1 MEKTKASHWADQT
14 AEKIIAEWGDRD
26 SYTCASGITPSGTV
40 HVGNFRE
47 MISVEL
53 VVRALR
59 GLGKKVRFI
68 YSWDDYDV
76 FRKVPLN
83 MPQPELLE
91 KYLRFP
97 ITMVPDPWGR
107 DESYARH
114 HEVDVESVLPTVGIY
129 PEFLYQAE
137 RYRSG
142 MYAQGMRRALEKR
155 EHLKTILDKYR
166 DDDHKIQG
174 EWWPVSVFCSACSKD
189 TTEIEGWD
197 GDWGLSYRCECGH
210 RETGDLRALKG
221 AKLVWR
227 VDWPMR
233 WNQEEVNF
241 EPAGKDHHSQGGS
254 FDTSKHVVEDV
265 YGRKPPVTFRYDFI
279 GIKGSP
285 GKMSSSKGK
294 VVDLPDLLRVY
305 QPELVRYLF
314 AGTRPNTEF
323 VISFDLDVIKI
334 YEDYDKTERIYWGL
348 DKAKDEESEARERRI
363 YELSQVGAVPS
374 EAPYQVPFR
383 HLSSLLLIHQGD
395 VGNVLASLPGI
406 KPSQEEGIRRRAACA
421 WYWVNECAPE
431 EFRFRVREPGEKAEL
446 SGVELAAILR
456 LRDDVV
462 ARLDTFADE
471 KAVAAA
477 IYDAATAAGTDG
489 KTLFKAAYQALVG
502 KDQGPRLAGFLGTL
516 GKDRVLA
523 ILAPY

>member
-446 SGVELAAILR
+446 SGVELAAVLR

-462 ARLDTFADE
+462 ARLETFADE

>member
-1 MEKTKASHWADQT
+1 MENKKALHWADQT
-14 AEKIIAEWGDRD
+14 AEKIIAEWGDKEM
-26 SYTCASGITPSGTV
+26 YTCASGITPSGTV

-59 GLGKKVRFI
+59 ARGKKVRFI

-83 MPQPELLE
+83 MPQPELLQ

-107 DESYARH
+107 DASYARH

-129 PEFLYQAE
+129 PEFLYQAD

-142 MYAQGMRRALEKR
+142 TYAQGMRQALEKR

-166 DDDHKIQG
+166 DEDHKIQG
-174 EWWPVSVFCSACSKD
+174 EWWPVSVFCSVCEKD
-189 TTEIEGWD
+189 TTEVDGWD
-197 GDWGLSYRCECGH
+197 GEWGLSYHCECGH
-210 RETGDLRALKG
+210 RETGDLRTLKG

-233 WNQEEVNF
+233 WNHEEVDF

-348 DKAKDEESEARERRI
+348 EKAKDEDSEERERRI
-363 YELSQVGAVPS
+363 YELSQVDRVPA

-383 HLSSLLLIHQGD
+383 HLSSLLLIYQGD
-395 VGNVLASLPGI
+395 VEQVLASLPGI
-406 KPSQEEGIRRRAACA
+406 KPSQMAGIRSRAERA

-431 EFRFRVREPGEKAEL
+431 EFRFGVRQPGEKAEIA
-446 SGVELAAILR
+446 GVELAAVVH

-462 ARLDTFADE
+462 ARLESFADE

-477 IYDAATAAGTDG
+477 IYDAAAAAGTDG

-516 GKDRVLA
+516 GKDKVLA